1 MNVVSRLTHIFMIIA
16 MVFATNAAC
25 FCWMQMSMDAGCHAS
40 EKMQDC
46 CCNQETQVDDQIPA
60 RDVAVLP
67 PVLQMLDVDLV
78 VSEIDDASFFV
89 PQKFLAFAGVEHAS
103 LLHAPPDLYVL
114 HATFLI

>member
-1 MNVVSRLTHIFMIIA
+1 VVSRLTHIFMVMA

-25 FCWMQMSMDAGCHAS
+25 FCWMQMSMDAGCHVS

-46 CCNQETQVDDQIPA
+46 CCDQETQVDDQTPV

-67 PVLQMLDVDLV
+67 HVLQMLDIDLV
-78 VSEIDDASFFV
+78 VSVIDDASFLA
-89 PQKFLAFAGVEHAS
+89 PQKFLSFTGSERVS
-103 LLHAPPDLYVL
+103 LLRSSPDLYLL